1 MEKQDILV
9 VAIAVMA
16 FAVLVL
22 VAKPII
28 AGQSLGLPLGRTI
41 PDGETGHPVIPSIP
55 QTPVASTPVPGI
67 SPSATPSPA
76 VTPSWNGSVKAV
88 GFVGQPEGQVTLPPN
103 PGIPQPTVQ
112 NRTLVTYAVISNQW
126 RGTTENLYI
135 PTPWWVL
142 EYTADPYALPPNA
155 YPLLIIQVFDAQDPN
170 RFITAPIKQPMFE
183 DTPETPW
190 SMKFYEGRRTYY
202 FKVDTS
208 FIRSYTL
215 TIKVPQ
221 EYV

>member
-1 MEKQDILV
+1 
-9 VAIAVMA
+9 
-16 FAVLVL
+16 
-22 VAKPII
+22 
-28 AGQSLGLPLGRTI
+28 
-41 PDGETGHPVIPSIP
+41 
-55 QTPVASTPVPGI
+55 
-67 SPSATPSPA
+67 

-103 PGIPQPTVQ
+103 PTIPQAGVQ
-112 NRTLVTYAVISNQW
+112 SRPLVTYAVISNQW
-126 RGTTENLYI
+126 PGTTENLYI

-155 YPLLIIQVFDAQDPN
+155 YPLFIIQVFDAQDPN
-170 RFITAPIKQPMFE
+170 RFITAPIKQPIFE
-183 DTPETPW
+183 DPPDPPW
-190 SMKFYEGRRTYY
+190 SMKFYEGKRTYY